1 MVLTAST
8 YLKMKQ
14 GGKAPDFKLKG
25 IDGKTY
31 SLADFRGKKGLLVLF
46 MCNHCPFVQPKAE
59 KLAQLFDTYS
69 GKGLGMIGINAND
82 TAKYLEDSFPK
93 MKEYAK
99 KFGWK
104 FPYALDESQDTAKAY
119 DAACTPDPFLF
130 DQDFKLVYH
139 GRIDDAH
146 GKPHEEAHTNELE
159 EAIQTLLA
167 GKPVKFRTDV
177 PSQGCN
183 VKWK

>member
-1 MVLTAST
+1 MVLTASS

-14 GGKAPDFKLKG
+14 GVKAPDFKLKG
-25 IDGKTY
+25 IDGKAY
-31 SLADFRGKKGLLVLF
+31 SLADFKGRKGLLVVF
-46 MCNHCPFVQPKAE
+46 MCNHCPYVQPKAG
-59 KLAQLFDTYS
+59 KLAQLFDDYAP
-69 GKGLGMIGINAND
+69 KGLGMIGINAND
-82 TAKYLEDSFPK
+82 AAKYPEDGFGK
-93 MKEYAK
+93 MKDYAK

-119 DAACTPDPFLF
+119 DAACTPDPYLF
-130 DQDFKLVYH
+130 DAEFKLVYH

-146 GKPHEEAHTNELE
+146 GKPHEEAKTNELE
-159 EAIQTLLA
+159 EAVQASLA
-167 GKPVKFRTDV
+167 GKPVQFRTDV